1 MWYLKTGSPYIYKR
15 GKNEMKDFFKNIKKY
30 WSFCCYSA
38 YSQLNV
44 EIAGMRLGWLWWI
57 LEPILFMSVYT
68 FIFVVIFDRDMTYV
82 MAYIS
87 SGLMLWNFFQRSV
100 LNSASLVKRYAGLLN
115 RVYLPKYVLVISTM
129 ILNGFKMLINFLIVM
144 VFMVYYRIP
153 LSFTMIQFLPILLV
167 FIVFTFGVSVWMLHL
182 GVYVPDVKK
191 GSEVLL
197 RVLFYVSGVFYSI
210 DGKLGNGMDKIL
222 LNFNPVG
229 RLMLEFRNVLL
240 YGTNMS
246 FVHVGILLLAGLVI
260 SVSAIFTV
268 TRYEQHY
275 VKVS

>member
-1 MWYLKTGSPYIYKR
+1 
-15 GKNEMKDFFKNIKKY
+15 MKDFFSNIKKY

-44 EIAGMRLGWLWWI
+44 EIAGMRLGWLWWV
-57 LEPILFMSVYT
+57 LEPVLFMAIYAFM
-68 FIFVVIFDRDMTYV
+68 FIVVFNRNLSFV

-87 SGLMLWNFFQRSV
+87 AGLMLWNFFQRCV
-100 LNSASLVKRYAGLLN
+100 LSSASLIKRYAGLLN
-115 RVYLPKYVLVISTM
+115 RVYMPKYVLVVATM

-153 LSFTMIQFLPILLV
+153 LAFTMLQFIPILLV

-191 GSEVLL
+191 GCDVLL
-197 RVLFYVSGVFYSI
+197 KVLFYLSGIFYSI
-210 DGKLGNGMDKIL
+210 DSMLGDGIGEIL
-222 LNFNPVG
+222 LNINPVG
-229 RLMLEFRNVLL
+229 RLMFEFRNVLL
-240 YGTNMS
+240 YGMNMS
-246 FVHVGILLLAGLVI
+246 YTHVGILLLAGLLI